1 MKSKLF
7 KVFEIVFW
15 CLLASLIV
23 SFVVFYIIDKD
34 NCLATV
40 EYAIELVNQP
50 LPVVGV
56 TTLAVLI
63 FLWKVIITTNYGKS
77 KLAQYEK
84 AKQEII
90 SEKEKFIE
98 DANSKISLLEQQN
111 KDLENKLSYVCSL
124 STNKKIKDYGKEL
137 DTYGKETTNIDT
149 EKE

>member
-1 MKSKLF
+1 MKSKLL

-15 CLLASLIV
+15 CLFASLIV
-23 SFVVFYIIDKD
+23 AFIVFYIIDKN

-40 EYAIELVNQP
+40 EYVIEFVNKP
-50 LPVVGV
+50 LPIVGV
-56 TTLAVLI
+56 TTLAVLV

-98 DANSKISLLEQQN
+98 DASSKIALLEQQN